1 MRQMRAPKRYTLLLC
16 LMHRMQGRTRA
27 DLVEMLLKRMA
38 TMHKPAR
45 ATRLDIQARQRE
57 KTEPLVAAL
66 AAVLDVART
75 AEADPAQ
82 IQRMEQ
88 GVTEHGGLTP

>member
-1 MRQMRAPKRYTLLLC
+1 MRAPKRYTLLLC

-45 ATRLDIQARQRE
+45 ATRLDIQARQRA
-57 KTEPLVAAL
+57 KRNLSSLPWPLCSMWPGQQ
-66 AAVLDVART
+66 R
-75 AEADPAQ
+75 Q
-82 IQRMEQ
+82 IQRRSS
-88 GVTEHGGLTP
+88 GWSRA